1 MKVKKETKYSIV
13 KSRRRTLMLC
23 FIWWIMCYII
33 TILADYIVALT
44 GDYLNFTE
52 IFCVKMGI
60 GFLCFCVWVKE
71 IERMDLRNESPLI
84 PE

>member
-1 MKVKKETKYSIV
+1 MKKKQTYSVV

-33 TILADYIVALT
+33 TILADYIVAMT
-44 GDYLNFTE
+44 WEYLNPTE
-52 IFCVKMGI
+52 IFCVKI
-60 GFLCFCVWVKE
+60 VIWILCFWIWVKE
-71 IERMDLRNESPLI
+71 IERMDLRNESPVI